1 MLLDLKEV
9 RGIED
14 AAITLPMER
23 WDCEIKHF
31 SLVLSYIHL
40 LYLPS
45 RYVHFTMANLPPFS
59 LFSNFILIISWLSLF
74 PLPTPSI
81 SLMKFLVMPFCSY
94 IYWGLSLGK
103 SQEKIQWS
111 LYFCC
116 NFHKLSVVM
125 LLVSLFKKL
134 FLLLFSCIKVTDFSV
149 LLNTEQ
155 MPVLFFL
162 FESH

>member
-45 RYVHFTMANLPPFS
+45 RYVYFTMANLPPFS
-59 LFSNFILIISWLSLF
+59 LFSNFILIIS
-74 PLPTPSI
+74 
-81 SLMKFLVMPFCSY
+81 
-94 IYWGLSLGK
+94 
-103 SQEKIQWS
+103 
-111 LYFCC
+111 
-116 NFHKLSVVM
+116 
-125 LLVSLFKKL
+125 
-134 FLLLFSCIKVTDFSV
+134 
-149 LLNTEQ
+149 
-155 MPVLFFL
+155 
-162 FESH
+162 